1 MGPAQSRDNPSRG
14 SSSRES
20 HSAPKKTLVHQCLI
34 RHSRIVLISAPDL
47 QERQILSLV
56 QYLSE
61 AQRLEQQ
68 GELVEA
74 IWCYETI
81 LRDPLVGEDRPTLQA
96 AGLGLGLL
104 LITEAR
110 HCDEPGR
117 VERLV
122 NRAISALST
131 ASRSDPAEPTLSLAL
146 AEAHILRFQL
156 SGQTQ
161 DLLAANIQ
169 LDGLSETENP
179 PLERITALRALL
191 TAQR

>member
-1 MGPAQSRDNPSRG
+1 M
-14 SSSRES
+14 
-20 HSAPKKTLVHQCLI
+20 
-34 RHSRIVLISAPDL
+34 
-47 QERQILSLV
+47 LSLV

-110 HCDEPGR
+110 HSDDPRR

-122 NRAISALST
+122 NRAVTALAT
-131 ASRSDPAEPTLSLAL
+131 ANQSDPTEPTLGLAL
-146 AEAHILRFQL
+146 AEAHIQRFQL
-156 SGQTQ
+156 SAQTA

-169 LDGLSETENP
+169 LDRLTEIQDAP
-179 PLERITALRALL
+179 AERISALRALL
-191 TAQR
+191 NGPK

>member
-1 MGPAQSRDNPSRG
+1 M
-14 SSSRES
+14 
-20 HSAPKKTLVHQCLI
+20 
-34 RHSRIVLISAPDL
+34 
-47 QERQILSLV
+47 V

-81 LRDPLVGEDRPTLQA
+81 LRDPLVQDDTPTLQA

-110 HCDEPGR
+110 QSDDPRR
-117 VERLV
+117 VDRLV
-122 NRAISALST
+122 NRAITALAA
-131 ASRSDPAEPTLSLAL
+131 ASQSDPSESTLGLAL

-169 LDGLSETENP
+169 LDRLAEIEAP
-179 PLERITALRALL
+179 PLEKIRSLRALL
-191 TAQR
+191 TGSR

>member
-1 MGPAQSRDNPSRG
+1 MPDN
-14 SSSRES
+14 
-20 HSAPKKTLVHQCLI
+20 TLSGTLDSFW
-34 RHSRIVLISAPDL
+34 RHAHGR
-47 QERQILSLV
+47 ERQILSLV

-81 LRDPLVGEDRPTLQA
+81 LRDPLVKDDKPTLQA

-110 HCDEPGR
+110 HSDDSRR

-122 NRAISALST
+122 NRAISALIT
-131 ASRSDPAEPTLSLAL
+131 ASQPDPSEPALGLAL

-156 SGQTQ
+156 SAQTQ
-161 DLLAANIQ
+161 DLLAANI
-169 LDGLSETENP
+169 LFDRLSEAENP
-179 PLERITALRALL
+179 PIGQIAALRARLSP
-191 TAQR
+191 TR

>member
-1 MGPAQSRDNPSRG
+1 M
-14 SSSRES
+14 
-20 HSAPKKTLVHQCLI
+20 
-34 RHSRIVLISAPDL
+34 
-47 QERQILSLV
+47 LSLV

-81 LRDPLVGEDRPTLQA
+81 LRDPLIGEDRPTLQA

-110 HCDEPGR
+110 HSDDPRR

-122 NRAISALST
+122 NRAIAALTSANQ
-131 ASRSDPAEPTLSLAL
+131 SDPTEPTLGLTL

-169 LDGLSETENP
+169 LDRLTEVAAP
-179 PLERITALRALL
+179 PLEQIRSLRALL
-191 TAQR
+191 TGSR

>member
-1 MGPAQSRDNPSRG
+1 M
-14 SSSRES
+14 
-20 HSAPKKTLVHQCLI
+20 
-34 RHSRIVLISAPDL
+34 
-47 QERQILSLV
+47 LSLV

-96 AGLGLGLL
+96 AGLGLGVL

-110 HCDEPGR
+110 HSDDPRR

-122 NRAISALST
+122 NRAITALTT
-131 ASRSDPAEPTLSLAL
+131 ASQSDPSEPTIGLAL
-146 AEAHILRFQL
+146 AQAHILRFQL
-156 SGQTQ
+156 SGHTA

-169 LDGLSETENP
+169 LDRLAETEAP
-179 PLERITALRALL
+179 PLEQIRSLRALL
-191 TAQR
+191 TGSR

>member
-1 MGPAQSRDNPSRG
+1 M
-14 SSSRES
+14 
-20 HSAPKKTLVHQCLI
+20 
-34 RHSRIVLISAPDL
+34 
-47 QERQILSLV
+47 LSLV

-81 LRDPLVGEDRPTLQA
+81 LRDPLIGEDRPTLQA
-96 AGLGLGLL
+96 AGLGLGVL

-110 HCDEPGR
+110 HSDDPRR

-122 NRAISALST
+122 NRAIAALTSANQ
-131 ASRSDPAEPTLSLAL
+131 SDPTESTLGLTL

-169 LDGLSETENP
+169 LDRLTEVEAP
-179 PLERITALRALL
+179 PLEQIRSLRALL
-191 TAQR
+191 TGSR